1 MAAADKFTALITSE
15 LLQRTSASN
24 PASRSPQSLDDAS
37 GGGSSELLC
46 GCVVLGPPPR
56 SGLVFCSGDGVRLT
70 SDDLVTVRLV
80 ADAAMVMHPQGEPR
94 VITLCGMQ
102 YTVARCERAHVL
114 AVSKDEEHGVVVS
127 ALPLGVLVS
136 MYTAPV
142 KMPEVAAAV
151 FRFAA
156 LLRT

>member
-1 MAAADKFTALITSE
+1 
-15 LLQRTSASN
+15 
-24 PASRSPQSLDDAS
+24 
-37 GGGSSELLC
+37 LLC

-102 YTVARCERAHVL
+102 YTVTRCERAHVL
-114 AVSKDEEHGVVVS
+114 AVSKDEVG
-127 ALPLGVLVS
+127 A
-136 MYTAPV
+136 
-142 KMPEVAAAV
+142 
-151 FRFAA
+151 RA
-156 LLRT
+156 LLPSGPFCVLSNDIQ